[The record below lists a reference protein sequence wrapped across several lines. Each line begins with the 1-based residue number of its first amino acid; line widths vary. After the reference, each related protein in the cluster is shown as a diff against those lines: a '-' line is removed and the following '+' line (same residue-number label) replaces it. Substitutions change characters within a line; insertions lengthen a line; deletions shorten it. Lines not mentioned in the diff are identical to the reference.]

1 MLRAFITR
9 LLLLV
14 PLVAIAAL
22 VTFTLFSFS
31 PSDPAEIAIRV
42 NAMVPTPEL
51 IAQTRHELGL
61 DLPFW
66 TRFGAWVSGLLQGDL
81 GRSYVTGR
89 DIVGEFALAL
99 PATLQL
105 ALAALAIIVTTSLAL
120 GRACATHEGEVIDRV
135 IRAVVFMLS
144 AMPTFWIGLLLI
156 DAFALRLGWLPTSGR
171 RGADSLILPAV
182 TLSLLYIPT
191 YVRLIRTEM
200 IQTAHENWV
209 LAARARGVPARRLSW
224 RIFFNSLRGSLT
236 ALGMSLP
243 KLMAGAFV
251 VEMVFAW
258 PGVGRLCV
266 EAIFNRDIPVVQAYV
281 LMMATLFIV
290 FNLLADTLVASTS
303 ARRHEREAL

>member
-89 DIVGEFALAL
+89 DIVDEFALAL

-105 ALAALAIIVTTSLAL
+105 ALSALAIIVTTSLAL
-120 GRACATHEGEVIDRV
+120 GRACATHEGQRLDRV
-135 IRAVVFMLS
+135 IRTVVFMLS

-156 DAFALRLGWLPTSGR
+156 DAFSLRLGWLPTSGR

-290 FNLLADTLVASTS
+290 FNLLADTLVATTS

>member
-66 TRFGAWVSGLLQGDL
+66 SRFGAWVSGLLQGDL

-105 ALAALAIIVTTSLAL
+105 ALSALAIIVTTSLAL
-120 GRACATHEGEVIDRV
+120 GRACATHEGQRLDRV

-156 DAFALRLGWLPTSGR
+156 DAFSLRLGWLPTSGR

>member
-66 TRFGAWVSGLLQGDL
+66 SRFGAWVSGLLQGDL

-105 ALAALAIIVTTSLAL
+105 ALSALAIIVTTSLAL
-120 GRACATHEGEVIDRV
+120 GRACATHEGQRLDRV

-156 DAFALRLGWLPTSGR
+156 DAFSLRLGWLPTSGR

-191 YVRLIRTEM
+191 YIRLIRTEM

>member
-66 TRFGAWVSGLLQGDL
+66 SRFGAWVSGLLQGDL

-99 PATLQL
+99 PATLEL
-105 ALAALAIIVTTSLAL
+105 ALSALAIIVTTSLAL
-120 GRACATHEGEVIDRV
+120 GRACATHEGQHLDRV

-156 DAFALRLGWLPTSGR
+156 DAFSLRLGWLPTSGR

>member
-105 ALAALAIIVTTSLAL
+105 ALSALAIIVTTSLAL
-120 GRACATHEGEVIDRV
+120 GRACATHEGQRLDRV

-156 DAFALRLGWLPTSGR
+156 DAFSLRLGWLPTSGR
-171 RGADSLILPAV
+171 RGADSLIFPAV

>member
-105 ALAALAIIVTTSLAL
+105 ALAALAIIVTTSLTL
-120 GRACATHEGEVIDRV
+120 GRACATHEGELIDRA

-156 DAFALRLGWLPTSGR
+156 DAFSLRLGWLPTSGR

-290 FNLLADTLVASTS
+290 FNLLADTLVATTS

>member
-105 ALAALAIIVTTSLAL
+105 ALSALAIIVTTSLAL
-120 GRACATHEGEVIDRV
+120 GRACATHEGQRLDRV

-156 DAFALRLGWLPTSGR
+156 DAFSLRLGWLPTSGR

-290 FNLLADTLVASTS
+290 FNLLADTLVATTS

>member
-89 DIVGEFALAL
+89 DIVDEFALAL

-105 ALAALAIIVTTSLAL
+105 ALSALAIIVTTSLAL
-120 GRACATHEGEVIDRV
+120 GRACATHEGQRLDRV

-156 DAFALRLGWLPTSGR
+156 DAFSLRLGWLPTSGR

-290 FNLLADTLVASTS
+290 FNLLADTLVATTS

>member
-66 TRFGAWVSGLLQGDL
+66 SRFGAWVSGLLQGDL

-99 PATLQL
+99 PATLEL
-105 ALAALAIIVTTSLAL
+105 ALAALAIIVTTSLTL

-303 ARRHEREAL
+303 ARRHDKEAL

>member
-66 TRFGAWVSGLLQGDL
+66 TRFGTWVSGLLQGDL

-105 ALAALAIIVTTSLAL
+105 ALSALAIIVTTSLAL

>member
-89 DIVGEFALAL
+89 DIVDEFALAL

-105 ALAALAIIVTTSLAL
+105 ALSALAIIVTTSLAL
-120 GRACATHEGEVIDRV
+120 GRACATHEGQRLDRA

-156 DAFALRLGWLPTSGR
+156 DAFSLRLGWLPTSGR

-290 FNLLADTLVASTS
+290 FNLLADTLVATTS

>member
-105 ALAALAIIVTTSLAL
+105 ALSALAIIVTTSLAL
-120 GRACATHEGEVIDRV
+120 GRACATHEGQRLDRV

-156 DAFALRLGWLPTSGR
+156 DAFSLRLGWLPTSGR

>member
-66 TRFGAWVSGLLQGDL
+66 TRFGTWVSGLLQGDL

-105 ALAALAIIVTTSLAL
+105 ALSALAIIVTTSLAL

-156 DAFALRLGWLPTSGR
+156 DACALRLGWLPTSGR

-224 RIFFNSLRGSLT
+224 RIFINSLRGSLT

>member
-99 PATLQL
+99 PATLEL
-105 ALAALAIIVTTSLAL
+105 ALSALAIIVTTSLAL
-120 GRACATHEGEVIDRV
+120 GRACATHEGQRLDRV

-156 DAFALRLGWLPTSGR
+156 DAFSLRLGWLPTSGR